1 MKKILIVLVPF
12 LIFACKSKPND
23 QFELNGTTNDLENG
37 TVLYLDDT
45 GNETLIDSTIVEN
58 NSFHFQTKL
67 TKTPLQVTFPII
79 DFYGWKTTL

>member
-67 TKTPLQVTFPII
+67 TKTPLQVILMITPS
-79 DFYGWKTTL
+79 